1 MPDSG
6 KSALSGWHRVGII
19 ASVLWAM
26 GAGLVTR
33 LHDAREAQYI
43 YEVTYDSCHEREKA
57 QQHTNF
63 SVCHDG

>member
-1 MPDSG
+1 
-6 KSALSGWHRVGII
+6 
-19 ASVLWAM
+19 M